1 MIVRSTPSF
10 DRQYAALSMPLQ
22 GEVKD
27 TIGLFLDYYTS
38 RQFPKSLR
46 VHKCGRF
53 LSLSVSMNYRVF
65 VVSITGGVKFVFAGN
80 HRDAENYLKKQ

>member
-1 MIVRSTPSF
+1 MIVEYARSF
-10 DRQYAALSMPLQ
+10 DRQYAALSVPLQ

-27 TIGLFLDYYTS
+27 TIALFLDFYAS

-53 LSLSVSMNYRVF
+53 LSLSASMNYRIF
-65 VVSITGGVKFVFAGN
+65 VIAITGGVKFVFVGD
-80 HRDAENYLKKQ
+80 HRDAENYLKK